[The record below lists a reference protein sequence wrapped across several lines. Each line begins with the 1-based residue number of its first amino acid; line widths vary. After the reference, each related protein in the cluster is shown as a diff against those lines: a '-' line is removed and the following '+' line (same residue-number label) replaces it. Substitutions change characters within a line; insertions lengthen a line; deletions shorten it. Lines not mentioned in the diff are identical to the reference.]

1 MSYKALYR
9 TYRPST
15 FSEVAGQKAIVRT
28 LQNALQ
34 QNKMA
39 HAYLFSGPRGTG
51 KTSMAKLFAKALNC
65 NEGVGQQCNKC
76 INCLGVNDGSH
87 PDVYEI
93 DAASNNGVEDVRLLI
108 ENINYAPIRGRFKV
122 YIIDEVHMMT
132 QSAFN
137 ALLKTLEEP
146 PLNVIFILATT
157 EPHKVIPTILSRCQR
172 YNFSKVSDKDISE
185 RLKVILNTEKIIYEE
200 EALNLLVSLADGG
213 VRDALSMLDQVLA
226 YADNRVNLNDVLALF
241 ALTSKLE
248 QLNLIR
254 ALAKGDV
261 EKVFTI
267 LGTLIEKGVDIRRL
281 TSDLLNLVK
290 DALIYYKT
298 DNPNLLLFLREDEAS
313 GLTNNLS
320 VKDLNIMIENLLK
333 AQADYRFASDI
344 KNIFEITLLK
354 VMTLIAK
361 EKVVKV
367 VVEEVKEPVKEQK
380 EAQIAPKEEPKIV
393 QKEVKVQKEESKA
406 EEESTPELPPF
417 MEGIPLKE
425 VPISKEKVMPET
437 IKEQPKVEA
446 PPKKVE
452 IEVPVQSN
460 NPLFSEGHTIKID
473 EETLIKI
480 LTLADRDEKM
490 FLKNEK
496 WDDLPLL
503 AMDANIG
510 EHASLLYDG
519 QPYALSKEILI
530 IEYNFPR
537 NAAQVNLKENQA
549 ILQDILSDLLGR
561 KIPIYALTH
570 EESLA
575 LTRKYRS
582 MSQIGKLPRVKSV
595 KLELEGIY

>member
-172 YNFSKVSDKDISE
+172 YNFSKVSDKDISD

-248 QLNLIR
+248 QLNLIH

-361 EKVVKV
+361 EKEVKV

-380 EAQIAPKEEPKIV
+380 EAQIAPKEEPKTV

>member
-93 DAASNNGVEDVRLLI
+93 DAASNNGVEDVRILI

-172 YNFSKVSDKDISE
+172 YNFSKVSDKDISN

-226 YADNRVNLNDVLALF
+226 YADNRVHLNDVLALF

-248 QLNLIR
+248 QLNLIH
-254 ALAKGDV
+254 ALAKGEV

-267 LGTLIEKGVDIRRL
+267 LGTLIDKGVDIRRL

-298 DNPNLLLFLREDEAS
+298 NNASLLLFLREDEAS
-313 GLTNNLS
+313 RLTNNLS
-320 VKDLNIMIENLLK
+320 VKDLNVMIENLLK

-361 EKVVKV
+361 EKEVKV
-367 VVEEVKEPVKEQK
+367 AVEEVKEPVKTIVKEQK
-380 EAQIAPKEEPKIV
+380 EVELAPKEESKPA
-393 QKEVKVQKEESKA
+393 EKEETVG
-406 EEESTPELPPF
+406 EEETTPELPPF
-417 MEGIPLKE
+417 MEGVPLKE
-425 VPISKEKVMPET
+425 VPLSKEKIMPET
-437 IKEQPKVEA
+437 IKEQPTVEA
-446 PPKKVE
+446 PTKKVE
-452 IEVPVQSN
+452 IITPVESN

-473 EETLIKI
+473 DETLIKI

-537 NAAQVNLKENQA
+537 NAAQVNLKENQD
-549 ILQDILSDLLGR
+549 ILQDILRDLLGR

>member
-93 DAASNNGVEDVRLLI
+93 DAASNNGVEDVRILI
-108 ENINYAPIRGRFKV
+108 ENINYAPIRGRYKV

-172 YNFSKVSDKDISE
+172 YNFSKVSDKDISN

-226 YADNRVNLNDVLALF
+226 YADNRVHLNDVLALF

-248 QLNLIR
+248 QLNLIH
-254 ALAKGDV
+254 ALAKGEV

-267 LGTLIEKGVDIRRL
+267 LGTLIDKGVDIRRL

-298 DNPNLLLFLREDEAS
+298 NNASLLLFLREDEAS
-313 GLTNNLS
+313 RLTNNLS
-320 VKDLNIMIENLLK
+320 VKDLNVMIENLLK

-361 EKVVKV
+361 EKEVKV
-367 VVEEVKEPVKEQK
+367 AVEEVKEPVKTIVKEQK
-380 EAQIAPKEEPKIV
+380 EVELAPKEESKPA
-393 QKEVKVQKEESKA
+393 EKEETVG
-406 EEESTPELPPF
+406 EEETTPELPPF
-417 MEGIPLKE
+417 MEGVPLKE
-425 VPISKEKVMPET
+425 VPLSKEKIMPET
-437 IKEQPKVEA
+437 IKEQPTVEA
-446 PPKKVE
+446 PTKKVE
-452 IEVPVQSN
+452 IITPVESN

-473 EETLIKI
+473 DETLIKI

-537 NAAQVNLKENQA
+537 NAAQVNLKENQD
-549 ILQDILSDLLGR
+549 ILQDILRDLLGR

-582 MSQIGKLPRVKSV
+582 MSQIGKLPRVESV